1 MNCCSFEKGVKTEFL
16 KSGNFYNFWLWLHS
30 LLSLFQRG
38 NDSENL
44 PFIHQGNR
52 VLLLLWSC
60 SLFRCKL
67 SQLPGMNQEFI
78 LAALPRECCSSL
90 QFSFC
95 INKLGLHREVI
106 S

>member
-30 LLSLFQRG
+30 LLSLFKRG

-78 LAALPRECCSSL
+78 LAALPRECRSSP

-95 INKLGLHREVI
+95 INKLGLHRDVI